1 MKYNLQLKGEST
13 ALQLIMRMPALS
25 QGCLTNFSLKRR
37 NASPLFNFLFLP
49 FPSIHLLNCHFQ
61 SYLDKQAQIEHI
73 VPDFHFCV
81 TSSSE
86 VNQQQ
91 SAAVSKAK

>member
-13 ALQLIMRMPALS
+13 ALQLIMRMPVLN
-25 QGCLTNFSLKRR
+25 QGCLTYLSLKRR
-37 NASPLFNFLFLP
+37 GASPLSNFIFLS
-49 FPSIHLLNCHFQ
+49 FLSIHLLNYYFY
-61 SYLDKQAQIEHI
+61 SYLDKQAQIWHI
-73 VPDFHFCV
+73 ISAFHFCV
-81 TSSSE
+81 TSSFE